1 MEETQSRFTR
11 RTAIAGAA
19 ATAAL
24 AQVDL
29 AEAKKKRHK
38 RRKRALTRRADVIVI
53 GAGLSGLTAAR
64 EILFKGKSVIV
75 LEARNRVGGRML
87 NHDIGGGH
95 VTELGGQFVG
105 PTQDHIIGLADQLK
119 VGRFDAYDT
128 GLNIYYS
135 GGTKSTFS
143 DQLPTG
149 SAPAQVGPE
158 AALVVAQLDQMSTQ
172 VPVDA
177 PWNAPSAADWDG
189 QTLYTYLKNNSASPQ
204 FMGVASA
211 ATEAI
216 FGAEPRE
223 VSLLYTLFYIAASG
237 NEQNPGTFER
247 NFNTRGGAQEQR
259 FSGGSQLICLRM
271 AKKLRRRIVL
281 RTPVRRIVQKKGRV
295 LIHSDRINVEAK
307 RVVVAVP
314 PALAGRI
321 DYPPLLPFER
331 DQLTQR
337 LPQGTL
343 TKVTCV

>member
-1 MEETQSRFTR
+1 MDDKRITR
-11 RTAIAGAA
+11 RTVIAGAA
-19 ATAAL
+19 AAAAL
-24 AQVDL
+24 AQVDA
-29 AEAKKKRHK
+29 AEARKRRHHKKRKKKP
-38 RRKRALTRRADVIVI
+38 RKRKADVIVI

-64 EILFKGKSVIV
+64 EIAFKGKSVIV
-75 LEARNRVGGRML
+75 LEARDRVGGRML

-95 VTELGGQFVG
+95 VTELGAQFVG
-105 PTQDHIIGLADQLK
+105 ATQDHIIGLADQVG

-211 ATEAI
+211 AT
-216 FGAEPRE
+216 
-223 VSLLYTLFYIAASG
+223 
-237 NEQNPGTFER
+237 
-247 NFNTRGGAQEQR
+247 
-259 FSGGSQLICLRM
+259 
-271 AKKLRRRIVL
+271 
-281 RTPVRRIVQKKGRV
+281 
-295 LIHSDRINVEAK
+295 
-307 RVVVAVP
+307 
-314 PALAGRI
+314 
-321 DYPPLLPFER
+321 
-331 DQLTQR
+331 
-337 LPQGTL
+337 
-343 TKVTCV
+343 